1 MEGNKIVSRLP
12 RITAAQLVAVL
23 NREGWIKVRQ
33 SGSHMTFYHP
43 KKSGLVIVPR
53 HGNIILKPGTLKS
66 ALKQAGLTVD
76 ELIRLLRG

>member
-1 MEGNKIVSRLP
+1 MDK
-12 RITAAQLVAVL
+12 
-23 NREGWIKVRQ
+23 RQ